1 MKSMTS
7 MMKSLHRKHLLYK
20 TMNSNSTWFEVF
32 VYLGIGIAF
41 LAIAAFLLSI
51 TNPRIEAKCAAKGGQ
66 VLVSPGQISS
76 CLYPAK

>member
-1 MKSMTS
+1 MTS

-66 VLVSPGQISS
+66 VLVRPGQISS